1 MEIINFK
8 ESDLVISYTVRYNQ
22 PRKILTSHFSF
33 KRLEAN
39 SFIHGNQF
47 FYFKYVSIEVFQD
60 KIIKTITIKEKQMY
74 K

>member
-33 KRLEAN
+33 KRLESN

-47 FYFKYVSIEVFQD
+47 FYFKYISIEVFHD
-60 KIIKTITIKEKQMY
+60 KIIKTIIIKENQMY